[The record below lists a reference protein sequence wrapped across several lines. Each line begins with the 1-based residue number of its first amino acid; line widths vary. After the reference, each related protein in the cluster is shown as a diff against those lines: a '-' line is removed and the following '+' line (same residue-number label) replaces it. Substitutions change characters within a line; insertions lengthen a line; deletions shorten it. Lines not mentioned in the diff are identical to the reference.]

1 MEITPANKKRAA
13 NMVWTA
19 ADRYDFAPPFL
30 FYDMQDEPS
39 LYLNTLVGL
48 GYQALDHEYMET
60 FLLGIESSH
69 DAANLL
75 PLALLVLGEVIYRRQ
90 LEERPSL
97 EALRHEYAEYRLTEL
112 GNPAKYKPMSQQR
125 QQILLL
131 RAVLD
136 EENAGRPENER
147 YSYPDYPYPNYPYPD
162 YPFKDRERDLARDLQ
177 AAGRLDDEK
186 EIAKRIKEIL
196 WHYYM
201 YKYLPGR
208 RKEDA
213 AFLGV
218 GFLSFLAGGDG
229 GDSFG
234 GRGLGADESLEG
246 TGEMGRRWRLFLRH
260 LVGGTSPDED
270 REFVELS
277 FGECLLPAHQMNR
290 ITADTCK
297 GLHKPCRLWYAG
309 AESTGKEAGRE
320 RELQHRQNLEY
331 YNKNKRFYDRSI
343 EKIASRLKHAL
354 EEKLEPDSVHVQ
366 SGILEANRVYR
377 VKYLHDL
384 DIFHREIVHPTPE
397 FSVDLLIDASSSRF
411 REQESIATQGYMIT
425 RSLMKLGI
433 PVQVTTFRSMRRYTI
448 LQRLTA
454 YDDNEDGAQK
464 IFHFFTAGS
473 NRDGLA
479 LRAMQPIMEKTSVEA
494 GQEVRQRILLVLT
507 DASPADVQKAY
518 LPDKLPHMQDY
529 DGKLAVDDTREAILK
544 LRQDG
549 TKVAAIFWGL
559 SSSVPDLRM
568 MFGDNFIR
576 ISEIEQ
582 LPEAV
587 IGLLVRIIGELR

>member
-1 MEITPANKKRAA
+1 
-13 NMVWTA
+13 MVWTA

-69 DAANLL
+69 DAALLL

-90 LEERPSL
+90 VTERPSL
-97 EALRHEYAEYRLTEL
+97 EALRGEYARFRLQEL

-131 RAVLD
+131 REVLGG
-136 EENAGRPENER
+136 EIPF
-147 YSYPDYPYPNYPYPD
+147 PDFRFLP
-162 YPFKDRERDLARDLQ
+162 REHDLAHDLLE
-177 AAGRLDDEK
+177 AGRLDNEK

-208 RKEDA
+208 KKEDA

-234 GRGLGADESLEG
+234 GRGLGVDETLEG

-320 RELQHRQNLEY
+320 REIQHRLNLEY

-343 EKIASRLKHAL
+343 DKIASRLKHAL

-411 REQESIATQGYMIT
+411 REQEAIATQAYMIT

-448 LQRLTA
+448 MQRLTA
-454 YDDNEDGAQK
+454 YDDKEDGAQK

-479 LRAMQPIMEKTSVEA
+479 LRAMQPIMEKTSAET
-494 GQEVRQRILLVLT
+494 GQEVCQRILLVLT